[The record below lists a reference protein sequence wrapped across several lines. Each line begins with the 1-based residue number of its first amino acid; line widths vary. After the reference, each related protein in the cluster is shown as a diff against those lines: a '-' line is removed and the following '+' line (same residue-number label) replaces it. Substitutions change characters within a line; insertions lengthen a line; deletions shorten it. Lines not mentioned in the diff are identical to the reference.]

1 MGSAIAWVN
10 RCAVEGV
17 QVTRTKQ
24 AYDQL
29 SEREKA
35 AVRKFWKLQKAIQK
49 DWEKFKEEFMRPV

>member
-1 MGSAIAWVN
+1 M
-10 RCAVEGV
+10 
-17 QVTRTKQ
+17 TRTKQ